1 MAQIAKQTLD
11 KICLFT
17 LNCRLFHG
25 NRKLS
30 SADLQSALNV
40 TIDVDKTKQVMA
52 LGVKRV
58 FDKAELAKLSAVKG
72 AMQRACSSIGAPFL
86 GGFAIPDH
94 KAQDLAKEL
103 NVLVTKGLSLKA
115 DLMSRYPLILDKF
128 AKQNP
133 RWEAI
138 IRGNAF
144 DIAYVDDQIQFDWD
158 GVRISAGD
166 EGGLMAKGLE
176 SKVGGLLGNLLNDIA
191 KASSKLLDESLKNRD
206 GVTRKAFRPLLAMA
220 DKLDGFNFVDPRVG
234 ALASMIRHVL
244 SVMPPEGR
252 IEGADLRNLYGLTS
266 MLSSPD
272 QALVIGTKVTESDVS
287 MVYDE
292 AFGQPYKAV
301 APKALPVPVTA
312 QPIIKVPG
320 LFDAS
325 QGAQQPRGPAF
336 QPVAYTPPPA
346 ANFFNF

>member
-1 MAQIAKQTLD
+1 MRARLRLVLLGGSAVGAGSFGGIDAYRAGFVDAIYDAMAGLD
-11 KICLFT
+11 MLWHPSGAEGLGTAVIEGFAAATAPIVGVIDADMSHPPGLLPRMFAAMQAA
-17 LNCRLFHG
+17 
-25 NRKLS
+25 
-30 SADLQSALNV
+30 SADLVVGSRYIPGGGTRNW
-40 TIDVDKTKQVMA
+40 
-52 LGVKRV
+52 G
-58 FDKAELAKLSAVKG
+58 
-72 AMQRACSSIGAPFL
+72 IGRR
-86 GGFAIPDH
+86 
-94 KAQDLAKEL
+94 
-103 NVLVTKGLSLKA
+103 
-115 DLMSRYPLILDKF
+115 LMSRVACMMARGLTPIRDATSGLFLIRREL
-128 AKQNP
+128 AN
-133 RWEAI
+133 
-138 IRGNAF
+138 
-144 DIAYVDDQIQFDWD
+144 

-166 EGGLMAKGLE
+166 EGGVMAKGLE

-312 QPIIKVPG
+312 QPMIKVPG